1 MALLRLAHLLGTLV
15 AQGAIRREAPDGVV
29 DVAAGFC
36 GGVGVSLFDELLDQ
50 RDHLGD
56 VFGGARLDVG
66 HPYAEHLEP
75 LVEGS
80 GVAAHDLLP
89 GDPLLVGPGDDL
101 VLDVRDVLD
110 ERDVVTPA
118 PQVPGDH
125 VPEQGRPRVTY
136 VNVVVDGGTADVEA
150 QPATPPHL
158 DHPAAHAVLYEQ
170 AHAPSLASLARSIRS
185 LASLA
190 PSTANRRAISGP
202 LSLPVSAS
210 LRGCKRSLVLIPRSL
225 AQARSPV
232 TNSRASSTPTPNSR
246 PSSPVATC
254 AKTSS
259 LESCSSSTKKAG
271 STGSV
276 ISRSRRGASESVL
289 ISSLIASR
297 AADSRPGGS
306 GSSRKGWRRR
316 RSSSV
321 DRRRMWLA
329 SIDRR
334 RSGSKVAG
342 LLPRREGSHSREISP
357 RSVNSS
363 FPCGWFQPSRA
374 K

>member
-1 MALLRLAHLLGTLV
+1 MALLRLAHLFGTLV

-36 GGVGVSLFDELLDQ
+36 GGVGVSLLDELLDQ

-125 VPEQGRPRVTY
+125 VPEEGRPRVTY
-136 VNVVVDGGTADVEA
+136 VDVVVDGGTADVEA
-150 QPATPPHL
+150 QPATSPHL

-170 AHAPSLASLARSIRS
+170 SHAPSLASLARSIRP
-185 LASLA
+185 LASPA
-190 PSTANRRAISGP
+190 PNTANRRAISGP
-202 LSLPVSAS
+202 LFLPVRAS
-210 LRGCKRSLVLIPRSL
+210 LSGCRRSLVLTPRSF

-232 TNSRASSTPTPNSR
+232 TNSRASSTPANSR
-246 PSSPVATC
+246 PSRPVAAC
-254 AKTSS
+254 AKTSTI
-259 LESCSSSTKKAG
+259 ESHSSSTNK
-271 STGSV
+271 
-276 ISRSRRGASESVL
+276 
-289 ISSLIASR
+289 
-297 AADSRPGGS
+297 
-306 GSSRKGWRRR
+306 
-316 RSSSV
+316 
-321 DRRRMWLA
+321 
-329 SIDRR
+329 
-334 RSGSKVAG
+334 
-342 LLPRREGSHSREISP
+342 EG
-357 RSVNSS
+357 
-363 FPCGWFQPSRA
+363 
-374 K
+374 